1 MTIPDIQSTI
11 LDYLRD
17 DMLVDVDQVEQDQ
30 NLLASGHIDSF
41 GFIEMITSL
50 EKKFQIKFTDDDI
63 QKPEITSVSGIA
75 GIISGQLEKAA

>member
-1 MTIPDIQSTI
+1 MTIQDIQSTI

-17 DMLVDVDQVEQDQ
+17 DMLVDVDQLELDQ

-75 GIISGQLEKAA
+75 DIIASRIEKAA